1 MYLAFCTKQ
10 LRFSSTF
17 LAFPHFYG
25 ASTMARQEV
34 ESQIKEVDPSLSA
47 KDTYALNVA
56 LLDSNVMRYVANFGM
71 FLGTV
76 RPPKK
81 DQLLKELTIGHT
93 CQGQGR
99 SLPNKACLRLSQQ
112 SRRLSTICDL
122 QPVHCRNRRSS
133 CRAGCLRRTR
143 EVGTCMEK
151 PSLVMSGHRGISD
164 IVVHTATGGRQGR

>member
-10 LRFSSTF
+10 LRFSCTF

-25 ASTMARQEV
+25 ANTMARQEV

-76 RPPKK
+76 HPPKK
-81 DQLLKELTIGHT
+81 DQLLK
-93 CQGQGR
+93 
-99 SLPNKACLRLSQQ
+99 K
-112 SRRLSTICDL
+112 
-122 QPVHCRNRRSS
+122 
-133 CRAGCLRRTR
+133 
-143 EVGTCMEK
+143 
-151 PSLVMSGHRGISD
+151 
-164 IVVHTATGGRQGR
+164 